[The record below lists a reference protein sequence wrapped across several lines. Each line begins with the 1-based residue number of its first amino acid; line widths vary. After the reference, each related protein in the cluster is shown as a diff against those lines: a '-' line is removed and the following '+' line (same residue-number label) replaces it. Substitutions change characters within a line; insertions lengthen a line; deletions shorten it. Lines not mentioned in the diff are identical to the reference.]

1 MSARRV
7 AGTCCI
13 GRCSTLAF
21 YLSSAVVDVDFAARI
36 ARKIRLP
43 SRFRFR
49 AMSWVTAL
57 WAILIGACVAMALPH
72 LLVGLW
78 QRRGAHLSFVL
89 ATDGGEARKPRKQ
102 ARAPVNAAL
111 GAANRCRYCPGVR
124 ALRAFL
130 RWPFLLL
137 LTAICAGA
145 TEPKRVLI
153 VHSFSSASP
162 PFTVHSRAFETAL
175 VEKMGEPVDL
185 DEVSLDMARYADRE
199 AQEGIVDYLR
209 TRQAKWQPDLVV
221 PIGAPAAIF
230 VAEYRD
236 RVFPKTPILYTSLDR
251 RLLPAGALEKNAAY
265 IGEIFE
271 IPGLIEDMLQVA
283 PGTKNIAVVVGATPL
298 EQHWR
303 EVFRKAAEPLA
314 SRINFIYFDDL
325 SFDQMLERSA
335 TLPPDSY
342 IFVLLL
348 LRDAAG
354 VTHNADE
361 ALKRLHEVANAPINS
376 IFEHQLGLGIVG
388 GRLYQSEHIGKEA
401 AAVAVRILHGE
412 PASSFP
418 PRIIEPLPP
427 RYDWRELQKWNIDE
441 KSLPAGSTIFYRSPT
456 VWEEY
461 RNWILAGLST
471 FVLQALLITGL
482 VANLVKRHRAERS
495 LSESEK
501 RFQSTADAAPALI
514 WMSGTDKL
522 CTFFNKTWLDFT
534 GRTMAQELG
543 KGWADGVHAEDI
555 EKCFKTYVDA
565 FDARQPFSMQY
576 RLRHHNGEHRWIT
589 NNGMPRYDAQ
599 SNFLGYIGACMDI
612 TDSIEKERALREFE
626 ERVAL
631 AADAAHLGVWELNT
645 TTNELWMSDSARD
658 LFQFDRE
665 TRVDYTAFQARV
677 HPGDRESRDA
687 AVQRAIETQGGSEIQ
702 YRILLP
708 DGTVRWIGARARC
721 VADERGELTRLLGV
735 SMDLTE
741 RKHSEQLFQMAAEGS
756 HLGVWDWDET
766 SGQLLWDGAM
776 REIFDIPVEA
786 KMTLELFYSRVYPH
800 DLELLKT
807 VWRGAIESGVPYQL
821 DYRVQR
827 LNGAIRWVHA
837 RGRGYYD
844 DKGKPLRMIGVVF
857 DITERK
863 LAEEEARLRRDQV
876 HSLTRVSLLGEMT
889 ASLAHELNQPLSA
902 IVNNATA
909 GMQYMDKGKLNPERL
924 RDILTDVVADGR
936 RAYEVICNV
945 RSAIKKGSAMR
956 GRINVN
962 DVVKAVTYMVQ
973 PDAAM
978 HLCKLETSLA
988 PELPAIEADPTQMQQ
1003 VLINLVN
1010 NAVDAMHDTPP
1021 SRRTVH
1027 ITTNYNGAGTVCV
1040 GVRDYGTGIPDATRE
1055 RLFEQFFTTKEEGLG
1070 MGLAIV
1076 RSIVESHG
1084 GKIAAEN
1091 VAGGGACFSFHLP
1104 TSKRRSE

>member
-1 MSARRV
+1 MPFVGGARPIV
-7 AGTCCI
+7 ALLEAATYYLCACGKRLCNPI
-13 GRCSTLAF
+13 LRYAF
-21 YLSSAVVDVDFAARI
+21 
-36 ARKIRLP
+36 
-43 SRFRFR
+43 
-49 AMSWVTAL
+49 
-57 WAILIGACVAMALPH
+57 
-72 LLVGLW
+72 LLV
-78 QRRGAHLSFVL
+78 
-89 ATDGGEARKPRKQ
+89 
-102 ARAPVNAAL
+102 
-111 GAANRCRYCPGVR
+111 
-124 ALRAFL
+124 
-130 RWPFLLL
+130 
-137 LTAICAGA
+137 LTAASATAG
-145 TEPKRVLI
+145 EPKRVLV
-153 VHSFSSASP
+153 VHSFGSIAP
-162 PFTVHSRAFETAL
+162 PFTTHSIAFETEL
-175 VEKMGEPVDL
+175 VEKMGERVDL
-185 DEVSLDMARYADRE
+185 DEVSLDMARYPDPDMQE
-199 AQEGIVDYLR
+199 ALVEYLHK
-209 TRQAKWQPDLVV
+209 RQAKWQPDLVV
-221 PIGAPAAIF
+221 PIGSPAGVF
-230 VAEYRD
+230 VAQYRD
-236 RVFPKTPILYTSLDR
+236 RLFSETPILYCGLDQR
-251 RLLPAGALEKNAAY
+251 RLPADALEKNAAFV
-265 IGEIFE
+265 GEDFNLPGFVEE
-271 IPGLIEDMLQVA
+271 ILQVA
-283 PGTKNIAVVVGATPL
+283 PETKNIAVVIGASAL
-298 EQHWR
+298 EQYWTTAL
-303 EVFRKAAEPLA
+303 RKAFEPFA
-314 SRINFIYFDDL
+314 KRVNFIWLNDL
-325 SFDQMLERSA
+325 SFDQMLERVRN
-335 TLPPDSY
+335 LPPHSY
-342 IFVLLL
+342 IFLVLM

-361 ALKRLHEVANAPINS
+361 ALQRMHVVANAPINS
-376 IFEHQLGLGIVG
+376 IFQHQLGLGIVG
-388 GRLYQSEHIGKEA
+388 GRLYQAEREGIESAQLAI
-401 AAVAVRILHGE
+401 RILHGE

-418 PRIIEPLPP
+418 PKIVGPLAP
-427 RYDWRELQKWNIDE
+427 RYDWRELQRWKIDE
-441 KSLPAGSTIFYRSPT
+441 KLLPSGSVILFRSQT
-456 VWEEY
+456 VWEQY
-461 RNWILAGLST
+461 RVWIAAGLS
-471 FVLQALLITGL
+471 VLVAQALLIFGL
-482 VANLVKRHRAERS
+482 LANLVKRHRAERS
-495 LSESEK
+495 LSESED
-501 RFQSTADAAPALI
+501 RFRITADAAPALI

-658 LFQFDRE
+658 LFQFDRG

-766 SGQLLWDGAM
+766 SGELLWDGGM

-800 DLELLKT
+800 DLELVKT
-807 VWRGAIESGVPYQL
+807 VWRGAIESGVPYHL

-876 HSLTRVSLLGEMT
+876 HSLSRVSLLGEMT

-956 GRINVN
+956 GRINLN

-978 HLCKLETSLA
+978 HFCKLETSLA

-1003 VLINLVN
+1003 VLINLLN